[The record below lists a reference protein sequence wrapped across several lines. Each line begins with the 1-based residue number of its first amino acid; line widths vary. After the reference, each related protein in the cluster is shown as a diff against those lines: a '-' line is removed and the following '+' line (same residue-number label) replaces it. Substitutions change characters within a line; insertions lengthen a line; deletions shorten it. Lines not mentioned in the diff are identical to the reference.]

1 MYFKYFKGVLFG
13 IKCYNILE
21 DIFGGVY
28 MGELIFKGLKVEEID
43 LTNKLEG
50 QVQLDISQ
58 RASFNVKYTNDNLHC
73 MATLTVDMMEKSA
86 PMDFNF
92 KISAT
97 AFLDCEPGMDKREIH
112 KKAYDEIYPHVRALI
127 MTIMVNAG
135 LPPIAVPKV
144 KMDDSNIKIAGEKN
158 SEDNNLYS

>member
-1 MYFKYFKGVLFG
+1 
-13 IKCYNILE
+13 
-21 DIFGGVY
+21 

-50 QVQLDISQ
+50 QVKLDIEQ

-73 MATLTVDMMEKSA
+73 AANLTIDMMEKTA

-97 AFLDCEPGMDKREIH
+97 AFLDCEPGMDKKEIH
-112 KKAYDEIYPHVRALI
+112 KKAYDEIYPNVRTLI
-127 MTIMVNAG
+127 TTIMVNAG
-135 LPPIAVPKV
+135 LPPIVIPKV
-144 KMDDSNIKIAGEKN
+144 KMDDSNIKLAGNEQ
-158 SEDNNLYS
+158 ENNGQLYS

>member
-1 MYFKYFKGVLFG
+1 
-13 IKCYNILE
+13 
-21 DIFGGVY
+21 
-28 MGELIFKGLKVEEID
+28 MGELIFKGLKVEELD

-50 QVQLDISQ
+50 QVQLDITQ

-73 MATLTVDMMEKSA
+73 MANLTIDMMEKNA

-92 KISAT
+92 KVSAN
-97 AFLDCEPGMDKREIH
+97 AFFDCEAGMDKKEIH

-127 MTIMVNAG
+127 MTIMVNSG

-144 KMDDSNIKIAGEKN
+144 KIDESNIKLSGENK
-158 SEDNNLYS
+158 EDENQLYS

>member
-1 MYFKYFKGVLFG
+1 
-13 IKCYNILE
+13 
-21 DIFGGVY
+21 
-28 MGELIFKGLKVEEID
+28 MGELVFKGLKVEEID

-73 MATLTVDMMEKSA
+73 MATLTIDMMEKSA

-97 AFLDCEPGMDKREIH
+97 AFLDCEAGMEKKEIH
-112 KKAYDEIYPHVRALI
+112 KKAYDEIYPHVRALV

-144 KMDDSNIKIAGEKN
+144 KMDNSNIKIAGEKGSDN
-158 SEDNNLYS
+158 NNLYS

>member
-1 MYFKYFKGVLFG
+1 
-13 IKCYNILE
+13 
-21 DIFGGVY
+21 
-28 MGELIFKGLKVEEID
+28 MGELTFKGLKVEEID

-58 RASFNVKYTNDNLHC
+58 RASFNVKYTNDNQHC
-73 MATLTVDMMEKSA
+73 MANLTIDMMEKNA

-135 LPPIAVPKV
+135 LPPLVIPKV
-144 KMDDSNIKIAGEKN
+144 KMDESNIKVAGEN
-158 SEDNNLYS
+158 SEEDKPFYS

>member
-1 MYFKYFKGVLFG
+1 
-13 IKCYNILE
+13 
-21 DIFGGVY
+21 

-50 QVQLDISQ
+50 QVKLDIAQ

-73 MATLTVDMMEKSA
+73 MATLTIDMMEKSA

-97 AFLDCEPGMDKREIH
+97 AFLDCEAGMDKKEIH
-112 KKAYDEIYPHVRALI
+112 KKAYDEIYPHVRALV

-144 KMDDSNIKIAGEKN
+144 KMDDSNIKMSGEKN
-158 SEDNNLYS
+158 QENNNLYS